1 MKIKKAV
8 AMLCPLALLITSA
21 CSGEAFK
28 SKSVNSTPVEQVVYT
43 KKADYVRKNETV
55 YANLSASGELLA
67 VSVTDWLHTDETQVY
82 VDDASDLKNI
92 VNLKSDAM
100 PALPISGGN
109 SLRWYMDTSDIY
121 YSGTTTKSLPLD
133 IKLTYYL
140 NGSEISPQ
148 ELKGKSGKVRV
159 QADMTNKVETSA
171 TVSGKKVKMYLPLAV
186 IGVAVLD
193 EARFSAVTV
202 ENGLAIGDASKEI
215 AVTVCFPGM
224 RESLNLED
232 MGLATFGN
240 YNIADNCAF
249 SADAVDFALG
259 NMYYLIIPLCAMN
272 YGTAVPN
279 SMGELRDDLDRISK
293 IIDAVSDADFTKV
306 MDALAKSPNAIN
318 SLESI
323 ASDAASLYSSNK
335 ELMQLLAKYMT
346 PSNIEAFEGLIGEAD
361 ASNARKALELLS
373 DPAVAQFL
381 QSLPGLTADMQNVM
395 PVIEELN
402 RDMQDEKIQA
412 QLDNMPQTL
421 KTLGGLIG
429 ALEENRA
436 LLEALSDTVN
446 SGTLDTLGQVLG
458 QMDGTDFRGDI
469 IKYDKVVENSD
480 ALLARLEVWINQGVE
495 YRVFTLAKPE
505 MQTNL
510 LFIYQTKSII

>member
-1 MKIKKAV
+1 
-8 AMLCPLALLITSA
+8 
-21 CSGEAFK
+21 
-28 SKSVNSTPVEQVVYT
+28 
-43 KKADYVRKNETV
+43 
-55 YANLSASGELLA
+55 
-67 VSVTDWLHTDETQVY
+67 
-82 VDDASDLKNI
+82 
-92 VNLKSDAM
+92 
-100 PALPISGGN
+100 
-109 SLRWYMDTSDIY
+109 
-121 YSGTTTKSLPLD
+121 
-133 IKLTYYL
+133 
-140 NGSEISPQ
+140 
-148 ELKGKSGKVRV
+148 
-159 QADMTNKVETSA
+159 
-171 TVSGKKVKMYLPLAV
+171 
-186 IGVAVLD
+186 
-193 EARFSAVTV
+193 
-202 ENGLAIGDASKEI
+202 
-215 AVTVCFPGM
+215 
-224 RESLNLED
+224 
-232 MGLATFGN
+232 
-240 YNIADNCAF
+240 
-249 SADAVDFALG
+249 
-259 NMYYLIIPLCAMN
+259 
-272 YGTAVPN
+272 
-279 SMGELRDDLDRISK
+279 
-293 IIDAVSDADFTKV
+293 